1 MFNANQ
7 EPTMSTT
14 QQEQQLIDTIKA
26 KPGYQ
31 VFPSR
36 HGLDIGVMIVHTRPN
51 GVKQCSVWLGRRGT
65 IDKLQTIAAA

>member
-31 VFPSR
+31 VFK
-36 HGLDIGVMIVHTRPN
+36 GN
-51 GVKQCSVWLGRRGT
+51 GCVVIARTTPTSVSQRSVWLGRSYT